1 MNDKCETV
9 TNNTA
14 PSLKKKSTAIKT
26 GGNLFC
32 VLMLLPVIYNF
43 LVFYCG
49 VNIGSI
55 ALAFSVPTPDGGE
68 VFSLANFENF
78 IKELGRTDSAVYMAL
93 FNTLEYY
100 LLGLVKFALTSIVA
114 YFFYKK
120 VYFHKVYKIIFF
132 LPSMVPGMVYI
143 SIFKNFITTYG
154 PLYMLLYDM
163 FGIELQPLMAM
174 PETAEV
180 VIMFYAFWSGF
191 GAQLLIQIG
200 AMNRIP
206 EDVIEAA
213 TLDGCLG
220 FKEFWYIVMP
230 LIFETIATYFLLGI
244 VGIFQ
249 ASGPFLFFVGE
260 KMPEVHTLSYWIF
273 TQAMGGATNY
283 PAAIG
288 LIFTIIALPLV
299 VVSRWGINKV
309 DTVTY

>member
-9 TNNTA
+9 TKNTA
-14 PSLKKKSTAIKT
+14 PSIKQKSTIKS
-26 GGNLFC
+26 GGNIFC
-32 VLMLLPVIYNF
+32 IIMLIPVIYNF

-49 VNIGSI
+49 VNLGSI
-55 ALAFSVPTPDGGE
+55 MLAFSTPTPEGGE
-68 VFSLANFENF
+68 VFSLVNFENF

-100 LLGLVKFALTSIVA
+100 LLGLVKFALTSLVA

-120 VYFHKVYKIIFF
+120 VYLHKLYKIIFF

-143 SIFKNFITTYG
+143 SVFKNFITTYG
-154 PLYMLLYDM
+154 PLYMLLYNL
-163 FGIELQPLMAM
+163 FGIELQPLMSQ
-174 PETAEV
+174 PETAKT

-260 KMPEVHTLSYWIF
+260 SMPQVHTLSYWIF
-273 TQAMGGATNY
+273 TQAMGGKTNY

-288 LIFTIIALPLV
+288 LIFTILALPLV
-299 VVSRWGINKV
+299 ITGRWAINKV

>member
-1 MNDKCETV
+1 MNDKCETTIENKTV
-9 TNNTA
+9 
-14 PSLKKKSTAIKT
+14 SLGNKKPTIKT

-32 VLMLLPVIYNF
+32 IFMLIPVIFNF

-49 VNIGSI
+49 VNLGSI
-55 ALAFSVPTPDGGE
+55 LLAFSTPTPDGGE
-68 VFSLANFENF
+68 IFSLVNFENF

-100 LLGLVKFALTSIVA
+100 LLGLVKFALTSLVA

-120 VYFHKVYKIIFF
+120 VYLHKWYKIIFF

-143 SIFKNFITTYG
+143 SVFKNFITTYG
-154 PLYMLLYDM
+154 PLYMVLNKL
-163 FGIELQPLMAM
+163 FGIEMAPLMAN
-174 PETAEV
+174 PETAKV

-206 EDVIEAA
+206 DDVIEAA

-220 FKEFWYIVMP
+220 FREFWYIVMP

-249 ASGPFLFFVGE
+249 SSGPFLFFVGE
-260 KMPEVHTLSYWIF
+260 SMPQVHTLSYWIF
-273 TQAMGGATNY
+273 TQAMGGKTNY

-288 LIFTIIALPLV
+288 LFFTIVALPLV
-299 VVSRWGINKV
+299 LLSRWGLNKV
-309 DTVTY
+309 ETVTY